1 MCCGKEGRKKADC
14 FFKTATC
21 SNCGKVR
28 QLRVLC
34 RNTSTHEIEKDADD
48 PSPEVIV
55 VEVFCMAV
63 QDTVDNCHCD
73 CTEKNDVLSEHRY
86 KSKVKESPEHSD

>member
-1 MCCGKEGRKKADC
+1 M
-14 FFKTATC
+14 
-21 SNCGKVR
+21 
-28 QLRVLC
+28 C

-55 VEVFCMAV
+55 VVVLCMAV

-73 CTEKNDVLSEHRY
+73 CTEKHDVLSEHRFES
-86 KSKVKESPEHSD
+86 KAKEFPEHPDGSKVRKVITNIETGQK